1 MPIRIVTCLMQ
12 WRHGDNLFVQLHIF
26 HSHYCT
32 LVTVGLAR
40 ENCGGEIAVRSL
52 MSSGEVAR
60 LRGANGV
67 TRRRGLRCASRSSL
81 VWEGAST
88 FSFQ

>member
-12 WRHGDNLFVQLHIF
+12 LRHGDNLFVQLHVF

-32 LVTVGLAR
+32 LVTVGVAR
-40 ENCGGEIAVRSL
+40 ENCGGQIAGKSV

-60 LRGANGV
+60 LRGAF
-67 TRRRGLRCASRSSL
+67 RLRKAFLLR
-81 VWEGAST
+81 EAYGGT
-88 FSFQ
+88 